1 MTSLIER
8 HANKITGTLSC
19 YDRLVIQGT
28 LPGVGYAAGMT
39 GYLKSQGIRIFDFAE
54 HFKPLTE
61 AVRENAARIAEEN
74 GLQIEYVRKLK
85 SFRKEDRI
93 TEIVA
98 ERGNHP
104 GLVHIFSAME
114 TCSTFEPWHDKQT
127 GKTFL
132 RRDCGKCLHY
142 YFYFLDPELGLCF
155 VRVPTWAP
163 FRLQVYFNGH
173 HWLAHQLE
181 SRGIG
186 FKLADNAFLHIDDYA
201 AAQRIADTLDVGPL
215 HKALDRF
222 AAAFCPAA
230 RAFRCRY
237 QWTLM
242 QVEYATDI
250 VFKSREDLVDLYQG
264 IIRTAVHAVK
274 VDDVAGFLGR
284 KLTAAYRGELGTDFK
299 TRIYG
304 TRLKHHMG
312 RSSIKIYDK
321 FGCILRIETT
331 TNDVSFFKHY
341 RKVTQKDGQI
351 RFRLAPVR
359 RTIYSLNPDLRQLLA
374 GANQRYLAF
383 ISALDLPTA
392 GIKALNK
399 IAAPVRDRDRPYR
412 GFNLFFGDDQRL
424 FETLARGEFAI
435 AGFRNK
441 DLRAHLPGATTP
453 HTSRCL
459 KRLRLHGVIKQ
470 VPRTFKY
477 YLTDLGRRIVIGALT
492 LKETTVIPA
501 IAAAATAA

>member
-1 MTSLIER
+1 MVEISLSGSGE
-8 HANKITGTLSC
+8 G
-19 YDRLVIQGT
+19 
-28 LPGVGYAAGMT
+28 PGRPHWAG
-39 GYLKSQGIRIFDFAE
+39 
-54 HFKPLTE
+54 
-61 AVRENAARIAEEN
+61 
-74 GLQIEYVRKLK
+74 
-85 SFRKEDRI
+85 
-93 TEIVA
+93 
-98 ERGNHP
+98 
-104 GLVHIFSAME
+104 
-114 TCSTFEPWHDKQT
+114 
-127 GKTFL
+127 
-132 RRDCGKCLHY
+132 
-142 YFYFLDPELGLCF
+142 
-155 VRVPTWAP
+155 
-163 FRLQVYFNGH
+163 
-173 HWLAHQLE
+173 
-181 SRGIG
+181 
-186 FKLADNAFLHIDDYA
+186 
-201 AAQRIADTLDVGPL
+201 
-215 HKALDRF
+215 
-222 AAAFCPAA
+222 
-230 RAFRCRY
+230 
-237 QWTLM
+237 
-242 QVEYATDI
+242 AT
-250 VFKSREDLVDLYQG
+250 RQ
-264 IIRTAVHAVK
+264 
-274 VDDVAGFLGR
+274 
-284 KLTAAYRGELGTDFK
+284 
-299 TRIYG
+299 
-304 TRLKHHMG
+304 
-312 RSSIKIYDK
+312 